1 MTELSNLKEKVRELK
16 TRINDFE
23 RLFNIL
29 RSASSSLQIEKILE
43 LILSEAVSLC
53 RANHGSIILF
63 DPDKKQIVKT
73 LIRSED
79 SKRVK
84 IDNYLNNL
92 LAGWVYDNQ
101 KTLLT
106 DNLIDSFNEKL
117 IKEKYRDITSVLSAP
132 ITEKQKILGVINLV
146 SLNDEYRFGDREI
159 QLIEY
164 LVIQCVNIIV
174 NANLHESL
182 FRETNRLRNELDK
195 KYAFREVIGNSPKLR
210 EVFSLL
216 ERIIPTD
223 ARVMIEGESGTGKEL
238 IARIL
243 HYNGPHKNGPFVGVD
258 CGAFPE
264 NLLESE
270 LFGYVK
276 GAFTGATKD
285 KTGLYEEAQ
294 NGTLFLDEIT
304 NMPVNIQSKLLR
316 ALQEGEIRPVGST
329 KFKKMHVRVISA
341 ASDSL
346 VQRMQE
352 GKFRQD
358 LYYRLN
364 VVNVKLPPLR
374 ERYEDIP
381 ILANHFLEK
390 YAKKYHKNVA
400 GLNSE
405 TLNILESYP
414 WPGNIRELE
423 NIMERIIIL
432 IDPGKTNISTELLP
446 NEIRT
451 YSPNFSVK
459 KNSIN
464 NAGTL
469 SIKNRQLNYEKKML
483 IESLAKN
490 NWNQSLAAK
499 ELDIHESTIRY
510 KMRKLRIKK
519 E

>member
-1 MTELSNLKEKVRELK
+1 
-16 TRINDFE
+16 
-23 RLFNIL
+23 
-29 RSASSSLQIEKILE
+29 
-43 LILSEAVSLC
+43 
-53 RANHGSIILF
+53 
-63 DPDKKQIVKT
+63 
-73 LIRSED
+73 
-79 SKRVK
+79 
-84 IDNYLNNL
+84 
-92 LAGWVYDNQ
+92 
-101 KTLLT
+101 
-106 DNLIDSFNEKL
+106 
-117 IKEKYRDITSVLSAP
+117 
-132 ITEKQKILGVINLV
+132 
-146 SLNDEYRFGDREI
+146 
-159 QLIEY
+159 
-164 LVIQCVNIIV
+164 
-174 NANLHESL
+174 
-182 FRETNRLRNELDK
+182 
-195 KYAFREVIGNSPKLR
+195 LR

-243 HYNGPHKNGPFVGVD
+243 HYNGPNKNGPFVGVD

-264 NLLESE
+264 KLLESE

-285 KTGLYEEAQ
+285 KPGLYEEAQ

-329 KFKKMHVRVISA
+329 KVKKMHVRVLSA

-346 VQRMQE
+346 AQKMQE

-390 YAKKYHKNVA
+390 YSKKYHKKVA

-432 IDPGKTNISTELLP
+432 IDPGKTNISTKLLP
-446 NEIRT
+446 IEILA
-451 YSPNFSVK
+451 YSPKSSVI
-459 KNSIN
+459 KNSNIKSN
-464 NAGTL
+464 SL
-469 SIKNRQLNYEKKML
+469 SIKDRQLNYEKMML
-483 IESLAKN
+483 IESLTKN

-510 KMRKLRIKK
+510 KMRKFGIKK
-519 E
+519 K